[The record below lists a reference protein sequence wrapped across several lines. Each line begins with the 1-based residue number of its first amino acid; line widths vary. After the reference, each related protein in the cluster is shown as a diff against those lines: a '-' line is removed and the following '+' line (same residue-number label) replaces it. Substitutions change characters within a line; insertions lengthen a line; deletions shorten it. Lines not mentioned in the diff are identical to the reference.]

1 MEILL
6 QQQACS
12 AERNLYRMAD
22 AVGKSCKYDFGK
34 FADGSSQSKK
44 FEHED
49 VENQNMKLWLRLW
62 ALIHLKPYEDSA
74 AETHEMVTLETLDS
88 WAAATD
94 HDKMVMKNV
103 GDIQEHAIE
112 IVLKLYKSQWCFSR
126 CI

>member
-22 AVGKSCKYDFGK
+22 AV
-34 FADGSSQSKK
+34 DGSSQSKK

-74 AETHEMVTLETLDS
+74 AERCSSNIKEDCKGKKIWQS
-88 WAAATD
+88 
-94 HDKMVMKNV
+94 
-103 GDIQEHAIE
+103 GGG
-112 IVLKLYKSQWCFSR
+112 LKGNRFF
-126 CI
+126 